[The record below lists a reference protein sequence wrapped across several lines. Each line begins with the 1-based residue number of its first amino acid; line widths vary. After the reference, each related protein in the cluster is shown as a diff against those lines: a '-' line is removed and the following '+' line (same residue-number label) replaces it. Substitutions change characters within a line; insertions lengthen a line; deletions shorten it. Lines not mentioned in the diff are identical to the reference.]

1 MPVTLIPDA
10 SARPRVRTCTS
21 FHWLLILCCCV
32 PAARAQYVIDSWTT
46 DKGLPQNSVL
56 SIQQTPDG
64 YLWFT
69 TFDGLVRFDGVR
81 FTVFNKGNSPG
92 LTSNRFVRLFCEPD
106 GTLWAATEDGG
117 VMRYR
122 QGNFQAWTT
131 ANGLPTNTV
140 MDIQRDIDGS
150 AWIQTPLAVSHL
162 SDKGYV
168 ETDSARD
175 WKSFKTY
182 ISPTGSRWEVDR
194 TSLLLTR
201 NGRSTRYPLPFDP
214 LHPAP
219 RRGPFSVS
227 DVRMVEG
234 ERGVL
239 WLAAA
244 GRLYRID
251 GNAVSTYT
259 AEDGMPQSFIRA
271 MMYDRDGKVWL
282 ATVEQGA
289 CRFADRHFTCIKA
302 ADGLSSDITTSISQ
316 DREGAIWVGT
326 NNRGLNRLTPGA
338 VTSISSAAGFQ
349 ERNVYPILADHLGDV
364 WAGTTGGLA
373 QIRGQRVIRFLTRSD
388 GLHLSGIESLSED
401 HAGRLWIGGSGF
413 VQYYVHGRFHDFT
426 PSLQQRGVGRVYW
439 CIHEDSRGALWFGTD
454 SGLLRYQDGELRR
467 FSAADGLP
475 SEDVKTVIE
484 ARDGSFWAGTYGGL
498 ARLEGERFVAYT
510 ERDGLASNHIR
521 ALYED
526 TAGTLWVGTY
536 DGGLSRFRDGKFT
549 NYTTATGLFS
559 NGVFKILEDARGN
572 FWMSSNQGIY
582 RVSRRQLEDVAA
594 GKSAMVTSTSFGKSD
609 GMLNAE
615 CNGGREQAGTK
626 TPDGKLWFPTQD
638 GVVVIDPEAV
648 PHNLLPPPVV
658 IESAKVE
665 TRPVP
670 LTGGLTLEPN
680 LRNIEIRYTGLSLVK
695 PDEVRFRYRLESLDS
710 HWVEAGTVRAAFYP
724 YLPPGRYVFRVIA
737 ANSDLVWNQQ
747 GASLAIVVLPPFYR
761 TWWFAGLTCL
771 TAAGLSGYFW
781 RRRVTELQRAHDVQ
795 LAFSRQL
802 IESQESERK
811 RMAAELHD
819 SLGQHL
825 LIIKNRSAL
834 GERLVESQ
842 GQSKEQFG
850 EITASATQA
859 IDEVRRIAYNLR
871 PPNLERLGLTAAIE
885 ELIEKVS
892 SSSGIQFFADV
903 TPLDGALPPEGT
915 INLYRIVQES
925 VNNIVKHGGASK
937 ASIEILREN
946 AEIHVRISDNGRGFD
961 VGAPGRRGLGLTSI
975 AERVRMLHGDH
986 TLTSAPGKGTTLT
999 ILIPAQNSTKGAA
1012 NGS

>member
-1 MPVTLIPDA
+1 MPMILSPGACFCRRLRFSTGL
-10 SARPRVRTCTS
+10 
-21 FHWLLILCCCV
+21 HWLLVFGCCV
-32 PAARAQYVIDSWTT
+32 SASHAQYVIDYWTT

-56 SIQQTPDG
+56 SIQQAPDG

-92 LTSNRFVRLFCEPD
+92 LTSNRFVRLFSEPD

-117 VMRYR
+117 VSRYR
-122 QGNFQAWTT
+122 QGSFQSWTAT
-131 ANGLPTNTV
+131 NGLPTNNL
-140 MDIQRDIDGS
+140 MDIQREPDGS
-150 AWIQTPLAVSHL
+150 VWIQSATAVSHL
-162 SDKGYV
+162 SPQGRV
-168 ETDSARD
+168 TDGPRD
-175 WKSFKTY
+175 WKSYKAY
-182 ISPTGSRWEVDR
+182 ISPSGSRWEIDR
-194 TSLLLTR
+194 TGIQRTK

-214 LHPAP
+214 LRPAP
-219 RRGPFSVS
+219 GRGPLAMS

-234 ERGVL
+234 EGGAL

-251 GNAVSTYT
+251 GPDVSVYT
-259 AEDGMPQSFIRA
+259 AENGMPQSFIRA
-271 MMYDRDGKVWL
+271 MMYDRNGNVWL
-282 ATVEQGA
+282 ASVEQGA

-302 ADGLSSDITTSISQ
+302 ADGLSSDFTTSISQ

-338 VTSISSAAGFQ
+338 VTSISSAAGLQ
-349 ERNVYPILADHLGDV
+349 ERNVYPVLADHLGDV
-364 WAGTTGGLA
+364 WAGTVNGLA
-373 QIRGQRVIRFLTRSD
+373 QIRGWRVIRFFKKSD
-388 GLHLSGIESLSED
+388 GLLLAGVESLSED
-401 HAGRLWIGGSGF
+401 HTGRLWVGSSGF
-413 VQYYVHGRFHDFT
+413 VQYYDRGRFQNFT
-426 PSLQQRGVGRVYW
+426 PSLQPWGAGRAYW
-439 CIHEDSRGALWFGTD
+439 CIHEDSHGALWFGTD
-454 SGLLRYQDGELRR
+454 SGLLRYQDGKVRR
-467 FSAADGLP
+467 FSTADGLP
-475 SEDVKTVIE
+475 SDDVKTVIE
-484 ARDGSFWAGTYGGL
+484 GRDGSFWAGTYGGL
-498 ARLEGERFVAYT
+498 ARLNGERFVAYA

-521 ALYED
+521 SLYID
-526 TAGTLWVGTY
+526 DSGTLWIGTY
-536 DGGLSRFRDGKFT
+536 DGGLSRFHDSKFT

-559 NGVFKILEDARGN
+559 NGVFKILEDAHQN

-594 GKSAMVTSTSFGKSD
+594 GKSDMVTTTSFGKSD

-638 GVVVIDPEAV
+638 GVVAIDPEAV
-648 PHNLLPPPVV
+648 PHNPLPPPVV

-665 TRPVP
+665 TRPAP
-670 LTGGLTLEPN
+670 LAGGLTLQPSW
-680 LRNIEIRYTGLSLVK
+680 RNIEIRYTGLSLVK
-695 PDEVRFRYRLESLDS
+695 PEEVRFRYKLETLDS
-710 HWVEAGTVRAAFYP
+710 HWVEAGTERAAFYP
-724 YLPPGRYVFRVIA
+724 YLPPGHYVFRVIA

-761 TWWFAGLTCL
+761 TWWFGGVTCL
-771 TAAGLSGYFW
+771 AVAGFGAFFW
-781 RRRVTELQRAHDVQ
+781 RRRVAQLQRAHDMQ

-802 IESQESERK
+802 IESQEGERK

-825 LIIKNRSAL
+825 LIIKNRAAL
-834 GERLVESQ
+834 GERSVENRE
-842 GQSKEQFG
+842 QSKEQFG
-850 EITASATQA
+850 EITASATHA

-885 ELIEKVS
+885 DLIERVS
-892 SSSGIQFFADV
+892 SASGIQFFTDV

-925 VNNIVKHGGASK
+925 VNNIVKHGCASK
-937 ASIEILREN
+937 ASVEIQRET

-961 VGAPGRRGLGLTSI
+961 VNAPSRSGLGLTSI

-986 TLTSAPGKGTTLT
+986 TLTSAPGKGTTLS
-999 ILIPAQNSTKGAA
+999 ILIPARHSMKGAA